1 MDFFTALTWWH
12 WYLIA
17 ILLLGL
23 EMLTPV
29 SFFLWL
35 GVGAGLTGVLAQ
47 ITGMASWQSQC
58 VAFVVLSFA
67 SLFLGRRFIRRAA
80 PAEHSTLNRRL
91 AQYVGRTAIL
101 EQPITDGHGKARLGD
116 TLWRVRGPDCP
127 TGTRIVVVGVDGSDL
142 LVRPET
148 DHGSGL

>member
-1 MDFFTALTWWH
+1 MEYFTTFAWWH

-35 GVGAGLTGVLAQ
+35 GVGAGITGVLVQ
-47 ITGMASWQSQC
+47 MTGLASWQSQC
-58 VAFVVLSFA
+58 VLFVALSFVA
-67 SLFLGRRFIRRAA
+67 LLLGRRFIRRAA

-91 AQYVGRTAIL
+91 AQYVGRTFVL
-101 EQPITDGHGKARLGD
+101 EQPITDGHGRARFGD
-116 TLWRVRGPDCP
+116 TLWRVPGP
-127 TGTRIVVVGVDGSDL
+127 TGCTVLI
-142 LVRPET
+142 
-148 DHGSGL
+148 